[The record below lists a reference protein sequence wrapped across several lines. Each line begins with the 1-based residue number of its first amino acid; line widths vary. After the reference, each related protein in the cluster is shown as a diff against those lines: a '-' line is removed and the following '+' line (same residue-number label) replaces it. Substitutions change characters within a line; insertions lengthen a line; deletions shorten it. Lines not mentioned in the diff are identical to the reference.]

1 MSYNQKVLNLIS
13 LNPEAF
19 YNFSQA
25 FERNGEAHNE
35 EVDYL
40 DEFISAIAE
49 RYPAGEFSAKEMA
62 EILIEAFIAECFSW
76 GVIAEEYA

>member
-40 DEFISAIAE
+40 DEFISAVDCL
-49 RYPAGEFSAKEMA
+49 PAV
-62 EILIEAFIAECFSW
+62 LDR
-76 GVIAEEYA
+76 V